1 MEIDGTKRQKTV
13 MLFAFFTIIHGYR
26 GVYHIISFQLTQT

>member
-26 GVYHIISFQLTQT
+26 GVYRIISLTQT